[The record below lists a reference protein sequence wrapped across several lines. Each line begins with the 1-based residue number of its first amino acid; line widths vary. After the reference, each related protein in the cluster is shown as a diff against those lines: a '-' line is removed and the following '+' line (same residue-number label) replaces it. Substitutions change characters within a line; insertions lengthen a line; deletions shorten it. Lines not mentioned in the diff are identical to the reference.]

1 MAEGDWT
8 VATSVDPIDFELFK
22 NAVFSIADEM
32 ALTVFRTTYSA
43 VLKDN
48 MDYSTGFAD
57 GEGNV
62 NPDLPVTRMQVALSD
77 RGDGGTNV
85 RITSYF
91 ATLEQLEQLVEMG
104 MEEGLQLAMGQM
116 DAILLDA

>member
-1 MAEGDWT
+1 MVSVPARVWPFERRVCAREVYHLLAPGGVVEDAE
-8 VATSVDPIDFELFK
+8 
-22 NAVFSIADEM
+22 
-32 ALTVFRTTYSA
+32 ALESNDRASFAFRR
-43 VLKDN
+43 VLPEEEEA
-48 MDYSTGFAD
+48 G
-57 GEGNV
+57 G
-62 NPDLPVTRMQVALSD
+62 ALREERGSD